1 MIKNVIFLLN
11 LENRLMLRA
20 LLSRKKTEQFAKYT
34 SGIDKTE
41 LLKTRKIIEQ
51 KIIRKIREK

>member
-1 MIKNVIFLLN
+1 
-11 LENRLMLRA
+11 MLRA

-34 SGIDKTE
+34 SGIDETE

-51 KIIRKIREK
+51 KKLLEKLERNELFK